1 MATTLD
7 QGFDKAFD
15 EAVKEH
21 PGTDAGQAAAPP
33 TKEAEAAASATTT
46 PAEEKG
52 TESAL
57 PPEGSEELLPQEEYD
72 KLRDKPEELRKALN
86 KAFTQKT
93 QALAEQRK
101 AFEPYQE
108 LVSSLQEDPQGT
120 VRALAERLGI
130 KLEQAETKVEAKE
143 AVSELLTDL
152 KQSLG
157 PDLEFLAD
165 KLAPV
170 LERIVGKLAGQAVS
184 KEVEPLKQQAK
195 ALREEAIVQQV
206 DANIEA
212 FTDKHPDFQKHEAKM
227 TEIGMR
233 LHPAPDPK
241 TGKPPTW
248 MEYMEDLYY
257 LATKDVREG
266 DITKKT
272 VERMK
277 ESAEKSE
284 PSEGGVASN
293 RVTKA
298 APKGKTFDEAFEQ
311 SWKDAAAGVVYE

>member
-33 TKEAEAAASATTT
+33 TKEAEAAASATQT
-46 PAEEKG
+46 AEEKD
-52 TESAL
+52 TELAQ

-130 KLEQAETKVEAKE
+130 KLEQAETKAEVKE
-143 AVSELLTDL
+143 ATSELLADL

-184 KEVEPLKQQAK
+184 KEVEPLKQQA
-195 ALREEAIVQQV
+195 EAMQAETVRQQ
-206 DANIEA
+206 IEGNLEL
-212 FTDKHPDFQKHEAKM
+212 FTKKHPDWKKHEVQM
-227 TEIGMR
+227 TAIGKR
-233 LHPAPDPK
+233 LHPAADPR

-266 DITKKT
+266 DITRKT

-284 PSEGGVASN
+284 GSGDGVASN

-298 APKGKTFDEAFEQ
+298 APKGKSFDEAFEQ
-311 SWKDAAAGVVYE
+311 SWKDAQAGVVYE

>member
-7 QGFDKAFD
+7 ASFDKAFD
-15 EAVKEH
+15 EA
-21 PGTDAGQAAAPP
+21 AAAQSKETTDQGKPEP
-33 TKEAEAAASATTT
+33 TKKAEAAGTATEK
-46 PAEEKG
+46 PVEEKE
-52 TESAL
+52 TELAQ
-57 PPEGSEELLPQEEYD
+57 PPEGSEELLSQEEYD

-101 AFEPYQE
+101 ALEPYQA
-108 LVSSLQEDPQGT
+108 LVESLQEDPQAT
-120 VRALAERLGI
+120 VRALAEKLGI
-130 KLEQAETKVEAKE
+130 QLAEVETKTEAKE
-143 AVSELLTDL
+143 AASELLADL

-165 KLAPV
+165 RLAPA
-170 LERIVGKLAGQAVS
+170 LERITLKLAGQAVS
-184 KEVEPLKQQAK
+184 KEIEPLKQQT
-195 ALREEAIVQQV
+195 EAMQQQAV
-206 DANIEA
+206 AEQIDANLEL
-212 FTDKHPDFQKHEAKM
+212 FTKKHPDWKKHEAKM
-227 TEIGMR
+227 TEIGSR
-233 LHPAPDPK
+233 LHPAPDPT

-266 DITKKT
+266 DIAKKI

-284 PSEGGVASN
+284 TSEGGVAGS

-298 APKGKTFDEAFEQ
+298 APKGKTFNEAFDQ
-311 SWKDAAAGVVYE
+311 SWKDAQAGIVYE